1 MGWFSFVFIVSYRL
15 LESFFQFNRSI
26 MDLPLVQDF
35 ETTVLSVL
43 TFGLTMHFF
52 LEQLNV
58 LHTKNNAHGLNAYS
72 TNPDIPMW

>member
-1 MGWFSFVFIVSYRL
+1 
-15 LESFFQFNRSI
+15 

-43 TFGLTMHFF
+43 TFGSTMHFF